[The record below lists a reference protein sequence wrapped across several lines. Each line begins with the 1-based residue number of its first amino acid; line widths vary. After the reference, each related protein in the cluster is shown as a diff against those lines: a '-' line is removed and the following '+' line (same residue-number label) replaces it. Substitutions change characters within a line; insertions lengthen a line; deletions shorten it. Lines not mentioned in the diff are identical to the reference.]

1 MLRAL
6 GRDPL
11 IIKATRVDTV
21 YGLTNLMDEA
31 LSKAEKL
38 QLPTL
43 VQYGKND
50 QIIPKEPTFLM
61 LEKMPKTTRK
71 AFYKHG
77 YHMLLR
83 DLQGEKP
90 LADIASWIADQIK
103 PLQYGTDNW
112 K

>member
-1 MLRAL
+1 
-6 GRDPL
+6 
-11 IIKATRVDTV
+11 
-21 YGLTNLMDEA
+21 MDEA
-31 LSKAEKL
+31 LSRAGNL

-50 QIIPKEPTFLM
+50 QIIPKEPTLLM
-61 LEKMPKTTRK
+61 LDKMPKATRK
-71 AFYKHG
+71 GFYENG

-90 LADIASWIADQIK
+90 LADIATWIANHNN
-103 PLQYGTDNW
+103 PLHYGTDNW